1 MTVTADA
8 VRAVRLQCVTFLDG
22 QGFSRRLY
30 RCIEFPEL
38 TRTVQVPRGRHST
51 VPKTDVFRVGETEVP
66 FDHQI
71 IADAINALRG
81 PEPKRV
87 LINGKWIELK

>member
-1 MTVTADA
+1 MKVTADD
-8 VRAVRLQCVTFLDG
+8 VRAVRLQCVAFLDG
-22 QGFSRRLY
+22 QGFARRLY
-30 RCIEFPEL
+30 RCVEFPEL
-38 TRTVQVPRGRHST
+38 TRAVEIPRGRSST
-51 VPKTDVFRVGETEVP
+51 VPKTDTFRVGETAVP